1 MILFSIFII
10 LSILIVGIFLYVKVS
25 NYLFYKEKNKSRNKV
40 LKELIKNETNPVVR
54 SRYVLEEKGYLRILE
69 ELMFVLHHNRL
80 NKVGN
85 YLHEPIKE
93 YSINDFH
100 LFTNIPIPHQQSI
113 KLSFTREQFPELE
126 IDSFSCDKDSY
137 EISNQ
142 YFSVHSFKYS
152 DEFDKKMNQLL
163 NLIHPVWLQIR
174 KEQYE
179 NSQEE
184 RKKLDE
190 LEVEKKK
197 ELDRRYSGF

>member
-10 LSILIVGIFLYVKVS
+10 LSILIVGIFLYVKIS
-25 NYLFYKEKNKSRNKV
+25 NYLFNKEKNKSRNKV

-54 SRYVLEEKGYLRILE
+54 SRYVVEEKGYLRILE

-85 YLHEPIKE
+85 HLHEPIKE
-93 YSINDFH
+93 YSINNFH
-100 LFTNIPIPHQQSI
+100 IFTNIPIPYQQSI

-142 YFSVHSFKYS
+142 YFSVHSFKFS

-174 KEQYE
+174 KEQYD

>member
-10 LSILIVGIFLYVKVS
+10 LSILIVGIFLYVKIS
-25 NYLFYKEKNKSRNKV
+25 NYLFNKEKNKSRNKV

-54 SRYVLEEKGYLRILE
+54 SRYVVEEKGYLRILE

-80 NKVGN
+80 NKVCN
-85 YLHEPIKE
+85 HLHETIKE

-152 DEFDKKMNQLL
+152 DDFDKKMNQLL

-184 RKKLDE
+184 RKKFDE

>member
-1 MILFSIFII
+1 MIILSIFII
-10 LSILIVGIFLYVKVS
+10 LSILIVGIFLYVRIS
-25 NYLFYKEKNKSRNKV
+25 NYLFYKENNKSRNKV

-54 SRYVLEEKGYLRILE
+54 SRYVVEEKGYLRILE

-85 YLHEPIKE
+85 HLHEPIKE
-93 YSINDFH
+93 YSINNFH
-100 LFTNIPIPHQQSI
+100 IFTNIPIPYQQSI

-142 YFSVHSFKYS
+142 YFSVHSFKFS

-163 NLIHPVWLQIR
+163 NFIHPVWLQIR

-184 RKKLDE
+184 RT
-190 LEVEKKK
+190 
-197 ELDRRYSGF
+197 R

>member
-10 LSILIVGIFLYVKVS
+10 LSILIVGIFLYVKIS
-25 NYLFYKEKNKSRNKV
+25 NYLFYKEKNKPRNKI

-54 SRYVLEEKGYLRILE
+54 SRYVVEEKGYLRILE

-85 YLHEPIKE
+85 HLHEPIKE
-93 YSINDFH
+93 YSINNFH
-100 LFTNIPIPHQQSI
+100 IFTNIPIPYQQSI

-163 NLIHPVWLQIR
+163 NLIHLVWLQIR
-174 KEQYE
+174 KEQHE

-184 RKKLDE
+184 RKNLEE
-190 LEVEKKK
+190 LELEKKK
-197 ELDRRYSGF
+197 EIDKRYSGF